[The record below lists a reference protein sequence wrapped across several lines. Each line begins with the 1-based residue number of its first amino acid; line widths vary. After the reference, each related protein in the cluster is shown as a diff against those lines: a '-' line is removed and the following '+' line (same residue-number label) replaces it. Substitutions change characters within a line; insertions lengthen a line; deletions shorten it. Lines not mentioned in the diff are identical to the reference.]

1 MITGVIATV
10 RIARYGVNKKRHAR
24 DSAAV
29 GTTVAQ
35 HTFLEGNRVS
45 LIAVVLMSH
54 TAHIPSHRKPRR
66 SASKMA
72 LRAGVAGGV
81 LSTLAV
87 AGAAGTATA
96 AEPVTETVELPT
108 LTADLAAQIA
118 QSADATAQAA
128 DSYEARAQQDAA
140 ATKAAKQAAKDQVE
154 AEKKAEAKKKA
165 AAEAEAKRK
174 AAQERAARSA
184 ERTQLKTASTPS
196 SGGGSS
202 VSAPSSSA
210 SSASSNIST
219 SSSGSVA
226 GVIGFLKAQ
235 VGDAYVMGGTGPNS
249 WDCSGLVQA
258 AFKQAGVD
266 LPRTSQAQSTAG
278 TPVSMSNLQVG
289 DILYWGGAGS
299 AYHVGVY
306 IGGGQYLDAANP
318 SKGVVIQD
326 LSGYPASGAVRVL

>member
-1 MITGVIATV
+1 
-10 RIARYGVNKKRHAR
+10 
-24 DSAAV
+24 
-29 GTTVAQ
+29 
-35 HTFLEGNRVS
+35 
-45 LIAVVLMSH
+45 MSH

-87 AGAAGTATA
+87 AGAAGTANA
-96 AEPVTETVELPT
+96 AEPVTETIELPT
-108 LTADLAAQIA
+108 LTADLSAQIA
-118 QSADATAQAA
+118 QSADATAQTA

-140 ATKAAKQAAKDQVE
+140 AVKAAKQAAKDQ
-154 AEKKAEAKKKA
+154 AEAKKKA
-165 AAEAEAKRK
+165 AEAKKKAEAEAKRK
-174 AAQERAARSA
+174 AAQERAARDS
-184 ERTQLKTASTPS
+184 ERTQLSTASAPSS

-202 VSAPSSSA
+202 ASAPSSDA
-210 SSASSNIST
+210 PAPA
-219 SSSGSVA
+219 SGSV
-226 GVIGFLKAQ
+226 GTVISFLKAQ
-235 VGDAYVMGGTGPNS
+235 LGDAYVMGASGPNA
-249 WDCSGLVQA
+249 WDCSSLVQA

-266 LPRTSQAQSTAG
+266 LPRVSQSQSTVG
-278 TPVSMSNLQVG
+278 TEVGTSNLQVG
-289 DILYWGGAGS
+289 DILYWGGKGS